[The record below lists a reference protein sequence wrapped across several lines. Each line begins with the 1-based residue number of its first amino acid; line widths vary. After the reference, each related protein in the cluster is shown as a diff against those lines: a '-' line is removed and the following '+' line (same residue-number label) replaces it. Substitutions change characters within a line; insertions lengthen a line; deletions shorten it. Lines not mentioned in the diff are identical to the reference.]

1 MPTPTEPATPLPA
14 TPLPASVCFGRFE
27 LRPRE
32 GRLLEA
38 GQPVA
43 LGGRAFDLLTAL
55 VARAGELVSRNELIE
70 RVWPGRIVEENN
82 LSVQVNAL
90 RKAIGGEWLKTV
102 PGRGYRLAIEP
113 PAAPSPPPPLDPGAA
128 STRPAAAAG
137 GPSPAPI
144 QQPVLIGRGEELAA
158 LATLIEQHRLV
169 SVCGAGGIGKTRLAQ
184 TLLHLRASAYPH
196 GVGWV
201 ELGHLAEPSQVPA
214 AVAMALG
221 LRPAPGEPLAA
232 LAHACAP
239 LRMLVALDNAE
250 HLVDAVAALASAL
263 LRAAPGLHLLVTT
276 QVPLRL
282 AAERVMRLAPLA
294 LPQGPLPAHDA
305 QAFGAV
311 ALFVERA
318 LAADSR
324 YRMTDEQAPAVIELC
339 HRLDGLPLAIELAAA
354 RAPVLGV
361 AGLLAAL
368 EDRRHGLR
376 VLGRNRDREA
386 PPRQQTLRAAL
397 QWSHGLLGAREQVLF
412 RRLGVLAGPA
422 PLPLLRACTADE
434 ADDASDADHGLDE
447 WGVVDALDVLVQH
460 SLVDVEPGAAD
471 EEPRYRLLES
481 ARALALELLAASDE
495 WPRLRERHAHAVLAE
510 LQRSDAAMW
519 AGALGVAAWQQQ
531 AEALLSQ
538 AREALAWARAASG
551 AADLALALSTA
562 LLPRLPA
569 PAHDERLQLADAC
582 EAGLRHSADPLAQ
595 QQAWA
600 AVGVALGNLRPQRA
614 RAAADEAL
622 VLARALH
629 AQGGD
634 AQGTVLFHA
643 LCEAADVVSDAA
655 DADLA
660 EPLLREAQA
669 LLQPHWPPVRQRAIV
684 RVQASIAAARGQADE
699 SLRLHRRLLDLSRA
713 AGDPSLMTQA
723 NLIDVLLTA
732 GQPEAAVDAGRSL
745 VARLAGAR
753 DEGHLAYARINL
765 VAALL
770 ALGRGDEAREQLRQA
785 WPTAVRVERQA
796 WCADYLALLAA
807 LERRPEAAAQ
817 LAGAADQRYDD
828 TADVRQ
834 ANEAAARARAWSIAA
849 SALGADEAQRLHASG
864 RGLSDDAVAA
874 LAFGSV
880 SAAGLVDSGLRRSS
894 SM

>member
-1 MPTPTEPATPLPA
+1 MPTPPEPATPP
-14 TPLPASVCFGRFE
+14 PASVCFGRFE

-32 GRLLEA
+32 GRLLDA
-38 GQPVA
+38 GAPVP
-43 LGGRAFDLLTAL
+43 LGGRAFDLLIAL
-55 VARAGELVSRNELIE
+55 VERAGELVSRNELIE

-102 PGRGYRLAIEP
+102 PGRGYRLAIERPAVAEPP
-113 PAAPSPPPPLDPGAA
+113 PASPVTTAAEALASPPTP
-128 STRPAAAAG
+128 T
-137 GPSPAPI
+137 PI
-144 QQPVLIGRGEELAA
+144 QLPLLIGRGEELAA

-169 SVCGAGGIGKTRLAQ
+169 TVCGTGGIGKTRLAQ

-196 GVGWV
+196 GAAWV
-201 ELGHLAEPSQVPA
+201 DLGHLADPAELPA
-214 AVAMALG
+214 AVAVALG

-232 LAHACAP
+232 LAHAAAP

-250 HLVDAVAALASAL
+250 HLVDGVAALASAL

-368 EDRRHGLR
+368 EDRQHGLR

-386 PPRQQTLRAAL
+386 PSRQQTLRAAL
-397 QWSHGLLGAREQVLF
+397 QWSHGLLGPREQALF

-422 PLPLLRACTADE
+422 ALSLLRACVADE
-434 ADDASDADHGLDE
+434 ADNANGLDE
-447 WGVVDALDVLVQH
+447 WGVVDSLDVLVQH
-460 SLVDVEPGAAD
+460 SLVDVQPDGADA
-471 EEPRYRLLES
+471 EPRYRLLES

-495 WPRLRERHAHAVLAE
+495 WPRLRKRHAHAVLAE
-510 LQRSDAAMW
+510 LQRSDAALW
-519 AGALGVAAWQQQ
+519 AGAIGVSAWQRL
-531 AEALLSQ
+531 AEALPSQ
-538 AREALAWARAASG
+538 AREALGWARAHG
-551 AADLALALSTA
+551 DADLALALSTA

-582 EAGLRHSADPLAQ
+582 EAGLRHSTHLLAR

-600 AVGVALGNLRPQRA
+600 AVSVALGNLRPQRA
-614 RAAADEAL
+614 RAAAHEAL
-622 VLARALH
+622 ALARTLH
-629 AQGGD
+629 GEGGD
-634 AQGTVLFHA
+634 AEGTLLFHA

-655 DADLA
+655 EADLA
-660 EPLLREAQA
+660 DPLLREAQV
-669 LLQPHWPPVRQRAIV
+669 LVQPHWPPVRLRAIV
-684 RVQASIAAARGQADE
+684 RVEASIAAARGRVDE
-699 SLRLHRRLLDLSRA
+699 ALRLYRRLLDLSRA

-723 NLIDVLLTA
+723 NLIDVLLAA
-732 GQPEAAVDAGRSL
+732 GQPEAAAEAGRSL
-745 VARLAGAR
+745 VARLTGAR

-770 ALGRGDEAREQLRQA
+770 ALQRCGEAREQLRQA

-807 LERRPEAAAQ
+807 LESRPEAAAQ
-817 LAGAADQRYDD
+817 LAGAADQRYEDTDD
-828 TADVRQ
+828 ARQ
-834 ANEAAARARAWSIAA
+834 TNEAAAHAQAWAMA
-849 SALGADEAQRLHASG
+849 ESALGTDEALRLHGVG
-864 RGLSDDAVAA
+864 RGLDDEGVAA
-874 LAFGSV
+874 LALG
-880 SAAGLVDSGLRRSS
+880 
-894 SM
+894 